1 MPLLSIIT
9 INFNNAEG
17 LKKTMESVFSQ
28 SFNDFEYLIIDG
40 GSTDAS
46 VEIIKQNKKIN
57 YWISEKDNGI
67 YDAMNKGILKSFGN
81 YLLFLNSGDYLCE
94 NVLGKVFSETH
105 TEDILYGNMK
115 INWGGNNITDG
126 IMPNKITLEHL
137 VKDTLWHPVSF
148 IKKEL
153 FNKFGLYNTDY
164 EIVADYE
171 FFFKNIII
179 NKSSN
184 VHLNYF
190 ITEYNVEGFSS
201 LPTNKVKEKAE
212 RLKVIKT
219 YLSNEELNNINY
231 LLVEK
236 KETLFMRVFKRFKK
250 IIESNGYKS

>member
-1 MPLLSIIT
+1 MYKLSIIT

-40 GSTDAS
+40 GSTDGS

-105 TEDILYGNMK
+105 NEDILYGNMK

-201 LPTNKVKEKAE
+201 LPSNKAKEKAE
-212 RLKVIKT
+212 RLKVIKM
-219 YLSNEELNNINY
+219 YLSEEELKNIDY

-236 KETLFMRVFKRFKK
+236 NETLFMSVFKCLKK
-250 IIESNGYKS
+250 IIKFNGYKS

>member
-17 LKKTMESVFSQ
+17 LKKTIESVFSQ

-40 GSTDAS
+40 GSTDGS

-105 TEDILYGNMK
+105 NEDILYGNMK
-115 INWGGNNITDG
+115 INWGENNITDG

-201 LPTNKVKEKAE
+201 LPSNKVKEKAE
-212 RLKVIKT
+212 RLKVIKK
-219 YLSNEELNNINY
+219 YLSDEDLKNINY

-236 KETLFMRVFKRFKK
+236 NETLFMSVFKRLKK
-250 IIESNGYKS
+250 IINLNGYKS

>member
-17 LKKTMESVFSQ
+17 LKKTIESVISQ

-40 GSTDAS
+40 GSTDGS
-46 VEIIKQNKKIN
+46 VEIIKQNKRIN
-57 YWISEKDNGI
+57 YWISEKDKGI
-67 YDAMNKGILKSFGN
+67 YDAMNKGILKSSGN

-94 NVLGKVFSETH
+94 NVLEKVFSETH

-126 IMPNKITLEHL
+126 IMPNKITLEHM

-164 EIVADYE
+164 EIVADYD
-171 FFFKNIII
+171 FFFKNIIV

-184 VHLNYF
+184 VHLNCF

-201 LPTNKVKEKAE
+201 LPSNKVKEKAE

-219 YLSNEELNNINY
+219 YLSDEELNNIDY

>member
-17 LKKTMESVFSQ
+17 LKKTIESVFSQ

-40 GSTDAS
+40 GSTDGS

-105 TEDILYGNMK
+105 NEDILYGNMK
-115 INWGGNNITDG
+115 INWGENNITDG

-201 LPTNKVKEKAE
+201 LPSNKAKEKAE
-212 RLKVIKT
+212 RLKVIKM
-219 YLSNEELNNINY
+219 YLSDQELKKINY

-236 KETLFMRVFKRFKK
+236 NETLFMSVFKRLKK
-250 IIESNGYKS
+250 IINLNGYKS

>member
-9 INFNNAEG
+9 INFNNSEG
-17 LKKTMESVFSQ
+17 LKKTIESVISQ
-28 SFNDFEYLIIDG
+28 SFNDFEYIIIDG
-40 GSTDAS
+40 GSTDGSA
-46 VEIIKQNKKIN
+46 EIIKQNNRIN
-57 YWISEKDNGI
+57 YWISEKDKGI
-67 YDAMNKGILKSFGN
+67 YDAMNKGILKSSGN

-94 NVLGKVFSETH
+94 NVLEKVFSEIH

-126 IMPNKITLEHL
+126 IMPNKITLEHM

-164 EIVADYE
+164 EIVADYD
-171 FFFKNIII
+171 FFFKNIIV

-184 VHLNYF
+184 VHLNCF

-201 LPTNKVKEKAE
+201 LPSNKVKEKAE

-219 YLSNEELNNINY
+219 YLSDEELKNINY
-231 LLVEK
+231 LFVEK